1 MMIRSYRFLFVFAI
15 LTFVVSC
22 KNDTKELHDETN
34 NTSEIE
40 DLEKIKPTQEDMDRV
55 NSVMARL
62 MATPESKTF
71 SSYMVSAQITDT
83 LMQQQG
89 PFTVFAPGNE
99 AFENLK
105 EETQKD
111 LLREAKRPALAALLN
126 KHIVSGSYNTVSLV
140 QKIKENNGKFVLTTL
155 SGVALTATK
164 KGNDLVITSPEGTS
178 GIIGKSDITGS
189 NGVVHILSSVL
200 TGN

>member
-1 MMIRSYRFLFVFAI
+1 MIRSFRFLFVFAI
-15 LTFVVSC
+15 LTFAVSC
-22 KNDTKELHDETN
+22 KNDTRELQEETG
-34 NTSEIE
+34 NTSEVE
-40 DLEKIKPTQEDMDRV
+40 KPEKIKPSREDIDRV

-89 PFTVFAPGNE
+89 PFTVFAPSNE
-99 AFENLK
+99 AFKNLEEN
-105 EETQKD
+105 TRRD

-126 KHIVSGSYNTVSLV
+126 KHIVSGTYTTVSLV

-155 SGVALTATK
+155 SGVSLTVTK
-164 KGNDLVITSPEGTS
+164 KGDDLVITSPEGTS

-189 NGVVHILSSVL
+189 NGVVHILNSVL